1 MVKLNRFNIFAALT
15 CAYAIFLFY
24 LSSLSSLPSLSEL
37 KFLFEMAH
45 FLEDVGLK
53 ILVYPF
59 YLVYLYSDKSA
70 HVILYLVF
78 GLFLNWTLSSTK
90 TGALSKY
97 AIPFSIFIGTFYA
110 VTDEF
115 HQAFVPYRTAS
126 SMDLFADFIG
136 LLAAQLLLLIYL
148 GMKKSLSGGKHS

>member
-1 MVKLNRFNIFAALT
+1 MVKLNRFHVFAALT
-15 CAYAIFLFY
+15 CVYAAFIFY

-37 KFLFEMAH
+37 EFLFEMAH
-45 FLEDVGLK
+45 FLEDLGLK
-53 ILVYPF
+53 TLIYPF
-59 YLVYLYSDKSA
+59 YLVYLYPDKFA
-70 HVILYLVF
+70 HVLLYLAF

-97 AIPFSIFIGTFYA
+97 AIPFSILIGTFYA
-110 VTDEF
+110 VTDEL

-136 LLAAQLLLLIYL
+136 LLVAQLLLLIYL
-148 GMKKSLSGGKHS
+148 GIKKSLSGGKHS